1 MKMNADGKCSCCTD
15 SRSVLL
21 RKTGDGNPESKDAGG
36 MTRGEF
42 LKVVGLGLLGLSTIP
57 GTIAYAAAEKN
68 ENIKIVQ
75 GTKDRMVI
83 DLENKEIRI
92 SADVTKDPSK
102 PAVIDWGRRFQA
114 FFGIYGGK
122 MEKFFV
128 FTSDVSRTDID
139 NAIKAIGI
147 KSRRQIPMSQVEQRK
162 GLKATTTVADY
173 LDGDP
178 IIVMVRFV
186 KDGKIVEAALEDLIE
201 EKIIV
206 DGGEVIK
213 PYTPHWVYHGTAE
226 AIAFPSGCCVCPS
239 DCNGGI
245 ITDNV
250 MPLKTTENYYRVDW
264 NRMPAVGSKA
274 EIVLKSI
281 YSSAKHTTI

>member
-1 MKMNADGKCSCCTD
+1 MKTNNEAKCSCCTD
-15 SRSVLL
+15 ARSVLL
-21 RKTGDGNPESKDAGG
+21 GKKTDLKNSPAEEEGI
-36 MTRGEF
+36 TRGEF
-42 LKVVGLGLLGLSTIP
+42 LKIIGLGILGLSTVP
-57 GTIAYAAAEKN
+57 GTMAYAAAEKN
-68 ENIKIVQ
+68 DHIKIIQ
-75 GTKDRMVI
+75 GKNDRMVV
-83 DLENKEIRI
+83 DLENRELRI

-102 PAVIDWGRRFQA
+102 PSVIDWGRRFQA

-139 NAIKAIGI
+139 TAIKEIGI
-147 KSRRQIPMSQVEQRK
+147 KSRRQIPMNEVEQRK

-178 IIVMVRFV
+178 VIVMVRFV

-201 EKIIV
+201 EKILV
-206 DGGEVIK
+206 DGAEVVK
-213 PYTPHWVYHGTAE
+213 PYTPHWVYHGTGE
-226 AIAFPSGCCVCPS
+226 AITFPSGCCVCPS

-274 EIVLKSI
+274 EVIIKSI
-281 YSSAKHTTI
+281 YSSPRHTMI

>member
-1 MKMNADGKCSCCTD
+1 MKINDGPKCSCCSD
-15 SRSVLL
+15 PKSVLL
-21 RKTGDGNPESKDAGG
+21 RKADDGNPLSTDGGG

-57 GTIAYAAAEKN
+57 GTLAYAAAEKN

-83 DLENKEIRI
+83 DHENKEIRI

-102 PAVIDWGRRFQA
+102 PSVIDWGRRFQA

-128 FTSDVSRTDID
+128 FTSDISRTDID
-139 NAIKAIGI
+139 NAIKEIGI
-147 KSRRQIPMSQVEQRK
+147 KSRRQIPMSEVEQRK

-206 DGGEVIK
+206 DGGEVVK

-226 AIAFPSGCCVCPS
+226 AITFPSGCCVCPS

-245 ITDNV
+245 ITDNA

-264 NRMPAVGSKA
+264 NRMPAVGTKA

-281 YSSAKHTTI
+281 YSSTKHTTI